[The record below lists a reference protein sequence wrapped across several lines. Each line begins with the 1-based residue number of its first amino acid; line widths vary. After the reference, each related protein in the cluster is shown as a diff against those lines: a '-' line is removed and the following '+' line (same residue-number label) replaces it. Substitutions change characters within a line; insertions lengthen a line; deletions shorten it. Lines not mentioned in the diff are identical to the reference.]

1 MSVSPPNS
9 QDRAPSVLP
18 PWWSCLLTLIVVIGA
33 VAGLVI
39 LVLALGG
46 RVPPQPAPRL
56 VVLTVDPTALIRQSI
71 TMGITPAPSLE
82 PIVNRPQVNFEM
94 SGPSLPTPSFSP
106 TPEVVAVGKTIVVVD
121 VGDQQLNVRDNAGV
135 SGTTVIFRAPEQSQ
149 FVIVEG
155 PTQADGLTWWRIQDP
170 NNPNR
175 NGWAASNY
183 LQALPNE

>member
-1 MSVSPPNS
+1 MNTPQPDS
-9 QDRAPSVLP
+9 QDTSPGLLP
-18 PWWSCLLTLIVVIGA
+18 PWWSFVIMLFLVGGVVI
-33 VAGLVI
+33 GLVI

-56 VVLTVDPTALIRQSI
+56 VILTVDPTVLVSQSI
-71 TMGITPAPSLE
+71 AAGITPAPSLA
-82 PIVNRPQVNFEM
+82 PIVNRPQVSFEM
-94 SGPSLPTPSFSP
+94 SGPALPTPSFSP
-106 TPEVVAVGKTIVVVD
+106 TPEVVAIGKTIVVVD

-149 FVIVEG
+149 FVVVEG

-170 NNPNR
+170 NTPTR

>member
-1 MSVSPPNS
+1 MNAPQRDS
-9 QDRAPSVLP
+9 QDNALSVLP
-18 PWWSCLLTLIVVIGA
+18 PWWSFLIVLMLVGGA

-56 VVLTVDPTALIRQSI
+56 VVLTVDPTALVSQSI
-71 TMGITPAPSLE
+71 AAGITPAPSLD
-82 PIVNRPQVNFEM
+82 PIVNRPQVSFEM
-94 SGPSLPTPSFSP
+94 SGPALPTPSFSP
-106 TPEVVAVGKTIVVVD
+106 TPEVVAIGKTIVVVD

-170 NNPNR
+170 NNPTR
-175 NGWAASNY
+175 TGWAASNY